1 MATVRKTCDNV
12 EKLKIASFAL
22 QEEGP
27 TGKTSFNQSS
37 NGWKDDI
44 IP

>member
-1 MATVRKTCDNV
+1 MRKTCDNA

-27 TGKTSFNQSS
+27 TGKTSFN
-37 NGWKDDI
+37 
-44 IP
+44 